1 MKFGKRLLAAQWGP
15 WQDIYVPYKQL
26 KKLLKLGSNDPMRYA
41 EMEGSFVS
49 MFLKSIQAIDEFFE
63 SQMTL
68 LGERTRDLGATVDEP
83 WSSSVNELLERVS
96 HEVDLV
102 QDGATWL
109 RNYVELNL
117 QAVRKIMKKHDKL
130 SPVRMSG
137 ALIAFVDERGFSSLN
152 RLDTLLLEA
161 QVLLG
166 RCMAKYGSAISHHSA
181 MQTATQSASAAHADA
196 APVSASASIGSTRTT
211 PPHMSPASPSDEK
224 GPPGFPTPG
233 SPARAP
239 PDSLVRNDQPLLC
252 AAVSVSLPGSCVS
265 ATRASAEPLVASSA
279 AMLATTGKMD
289 CSGCDG
295 ASGGEGQGM
304 ASDATWGDGGPDG
317 QQGIG
322 RRQACVECHRAKSAC
337 QGYPC
342 TRCVRLGKA
351 CVMREKRKRRRCW
364 RTGEGGDISGLSAAA
379 GTRARHP
386 SHLPPTQ
393 PHASHACRPLPTVP
407 FLYPASLAMISR
419 CEMRSRDASRAC
431 RPAFASRSSHH
442 PSPIPC
448 LPPRSCARAQRP
460 RACTRIN
467 TRTGATCPSE
477 LTKPTRGD
485 PRR

>member
-1 MKFGKRLLAAQWGP
+1 MHREDGTDCVNRWSKSEIFSSISFEVPTAHVPRRRTTVCLGQLPYYRRYRRGGSMKFGKQLLAAQWGP

-63 SQMTL
+63 SQMIL

-137 ALIAFVDERGFSSLN
+137 ALIAFVDERGFSSLT

-166 RCMAKYGSAISHHSA
+166 RCVAKYGSAICQRSPGLQ
-181 MQTATQSASAAHADA
+181 MGTQSSSAVPADA
-196 APVSASASIGSTRTT
+196 APVPASASVGSTRTT
-211 PPHMSPASPSDEK
+211 PPPQSPASPIDDK

-239 PDSLVRNDQPLLC
+239 PN
-252 AAVSVSLPGSCVS
+252 
-265 ATRASAEPLVASSA
+265 
-279 AMLATTGKMD
+279 
-289 CSGCDG
+289 
-295 ASGGEGQGM
+295 
-304 ASDATWGDGGPDG
+304 
-317 QQGIG
+317 
-322 RRQACVECHRAKSAC
+322 
-337 QGYPC
+337 
-342 TRCVRLGKA
+342 
-351 CVMREKRKRRRCW
+351 
-364 RTGEGGDISGLSAAA
+364 
-379 GTRARHP
+379 
-386 SHLPPTQ
+386 
-393 PHASHACRPLPTVP
+393 
-407 FLYPASLAMISR
+407 
-419 CEMRSRDASRAC
+419 
-431 RPAFASRSSHH
+431 
-442 PSPIPC
+442 
-448 LPPRSCARAQRP
+448 
-460 RACTRIN
+460 
-467 TRTGATCPSE
+467 
-477 LTKPTRGD
+477 
-485 PRR
+485 

>member
-1 MKFGKRLLAAQWGP
+1 MNRWSKSEIFSSISFEVPTAHVPRRRTTVCLGQLPYYRRYRRGGSMKFGKQLLAAQWGP

-63 SQMTL
+63 SQMIL

-137 ALIAFVDERGFSSLN
+137 ALIAFVDERGFSSLT

-166 RCMAKYGSAISHHSA
+166 RCVAKYGSAICQRSPGL
-181 MQTATQSASAAHADA
+181 QTGTQSSSAVPADA
-196 APVSASASIGSTRTT
+196 APVPASASVGSTRTT
-211 PPHMSPASPSDEK
+211 PPPQSPASPIDDK
-224 GPPGFPTPG
+224 GPPGFP
-233 SPARAP
+233 
-239 PDSLVRNDQPLLC
+239 
-252 AAVSVSLPGSCVS
+252 
-265 ATRASAEPLVASSA
+265 
-279 AMLATTGKMD
+279 
-289 CSGCDG
+289 CSGCD
-295 ASGGEGQGM
+295 AISGGEGQGM

-342 TRCVRLGKA
+342 TRCVRLGKT

-379 GTRARHP
+379 GTRARRP
-386 SHLPPTQ
+386 SHPT
-393 PHASHACRPLPTVP
+393 A
-407 FLYPASLAMISR
+407 
-419 CEMRSRDASRAC
+419 
-431 RPAFASRSSHH
+431 
-442 PSPIPC
+442 C
-448 LPPRSCARAQRP
+448 LPRGRAGRY
-460 RACTRIN
+460 
-467 TRTGATCPSE
+467 
-477 LTKPTRGD
+477 
-485 PRR
+485 

>member
-196 APVSASASIGSTRTT
+196 APFSASASICSARTT

-265 ATRASAEPLVASSA
+265 ATRASTEPLVVSSA

-295 ASGGEGQGM
+295 TSGGEGQGM

-386 SHLPPTQ
+386 SHPTACLPRERAGHYRQCP
-393 PHASHACRPLPTVP
+393 ACIPLPARVAP
-407 FLYPASLAMISR
+407 CAVHL
-419 CEMRSRDASRAC
+419 EMRSRAC
-431 RPAFASRSSHH
+431 RPAFAPRSSHH
-442 PSPIPC
+442 PPPIPC

-477 LTKPTRGD
+477 LTKPRRGD

>member
-1 MKFGKRLLAAQWGP
+1 
-15 WQDIYVPYKQL
+15 
-26 KKLLKLGSNDPMRYA
+26 MRYA

-386 SHLPPTQ
+386 FHPTARLPRER
-393 PHASHACRPLPTVP
+393 AGR
-407 FLYPASLAMISR
+407 YPQ
-419 CEMRSRDASRAC
+419 C
-431 RPAFASRSSHH
+431 PA
-442 PSPIPC
+442 
-448 LPPRSCARAQRP
+448 
-460 RACTRIN
+460 
-467 TRTGATCPSE
+467 
-477 LTKPTRGD
+477 
-485 PRR
+485 

>member
-1 MKFGKRLLAAQWGP
+1 MCESLVQIGDFLVDFVRSSDGSRAAAPHHGVLRPASLLLYRRYRRGGSMKFGKQLLAAQWGP

-63 SQMTL
+63 SQMIL

-137 ALIAFVDERGFSSLN
+137 ALIAFVDERGFSSLT

-166 RCMAKYGSAISHHSA
+166 RCVAKYGSAICQRSPGL
-181 MQTATQSASAAHADA
+181 QTGTQSSSAVPADA
-196 APVSASASIGSTRTT
+196 APVPASVSVGSTRTT
-211 PPHMSPASPSDEK
+211 PPPQSPASPIDDK

-239 PDSLVRNDQPLLC
+239 PNSLVRNDQPLLC

-265 ATRASAEPLVASSA
+265 ATRASTEPLVASSA
-279 AMLATTGKMD
+279 AMLATKMD
-289 CSGCDG
+289 CSGCD
-295 ASGGEGQGM
+295 AISGGEGQGM

-342 TRCVRLGKA
+342 TRCVRLGKT

-379 GTRARHP
+379 GTRARRP
-386 SHLPPTQ
+386 SHPT
-393 PHASHACRPLPTVP
+393 A
-407 FLYPASLAMISR
+407 
-419 CEMRSRDASRAC
+419 
-431 RPAFASRSSHH
+431 
-442 PSPIPC
+442 C
-448 LPPRSCARAQRP
+448 LPRGRAGRY
-460 RACTRIN
+460 
-467 TRTGATCPSE
+467 
-477 LTKPTRGD
+477 
-485 PRR
+485 